1 MSGTTNYFLVDNVDE
16 VLGDLTVWTPQAQAR
31 DGILHQP
38 SICANKGDGKRRYEV
53 DFSTQLELE
62 ALSTN
67 LFDADENEED
77 EEELTSICN
86 SDNVNFDSLGSIIS
100 NFTSQVM
107 DQYSNS
113 QEQGIDARDSFETL
127 LGSVVPVEMTH
138 LQEQHRI
145 IKRRK
150 VEASERNIGF
160 NIDNDLSFNLS
171 NNDDQVDP
179 YDDSTYNMLVELSQA
194 LLTVVP
200 TGSANMV
207 SPTTSDSNDQDDGL
221 DESIIFHSPGIKN
234 KNPYH
239 PEYFAVA
246 PIEEP
251 NDDDLISTIDG
262 VLHMGNISQKS
273 SLLRKKKKKK
283 KKSGNPDS
291 ITKCY
296 KRGPYN
302 KKAGSKKTSS
312 KQCRRSE
319 RHLDPRGFETP
330 NCVLD
335 VESFSSAGK
344 NAARSRKGKGGF
356 KSTSSLNF
364 EEGYGYDE
372 LALNNSLMRIEVPSA
387 PSKPPGEVVWI

>member
-62 ALSTN
+62 ASSTN
-67 LFDADENEED
+67 LFVDADDNQEGQD

-150 VEASERNIGF
+150 VEASERNNVGF

-221 DESIIFHSPGIKN
+221 DESSIFHSPRIKN

-246 PIEEP
+246 PNEP
-251 NDDDLISTIDG
+251 NDDDDLISTIDG
-262 VLHMGNISQKS
+262 VLHMGNISSQNS
-273 SLLRKKKKKK
+273 SLLRQKK

-291 ITKCY
+291 ISKCY

-312 KQCRRSE
+312 NQCRRSE

-344 NAARSRKGKGGF
+344 NAARSRKGQGGF

-372 LALNNSLMRIEVPSA
+372 LALNNSLMRIEVPS
-387 PSKPPGEVVWI
+387 KPPGEVVWI